1 MVAASAR
8 RPLPARFAPLK
19 FPRMTESYFF
29 SRTDLDRNRTQS
41 ALDDALKDADDGELY
56 LEYAQSEAFVFD
68 DNRLKTASFNV
79 DQGFGLRAVC
89 GESTGYAHASE
100 LSEAALQRAA
110 DAVQAVKTGQGGSFA
125 AGPAR
130 TNAKLYPD
138 ENPLGEMDFAVK
150 TKLLADINEYA
161 RAKDPRVRQV
171 SASLSGEWSAVEIIR
186 PGGEI
191 IRDFRPLV
199 RLSVSVTAGEGDR
212 QESGNYGVGG
222 REGYAKFIAADAW
235 RAQVDEALRQALVN
249 LEAEAAPAGEMEVV
263 LGPGWTGVLL
273 HEAVGHGLEGDFN
286 RKKTSAF
293 AGRLGE
299 RVAAPGVTVVDDGT
313 MDRRRGS
320 LTVDDE
326 GTPTSRTVLIED
338 GILKGY
344 LQDRLNARLMGMA
357 ATGNGRRES
366 FAHQPMP
373 RMTNTFMM
381 AGDHDPAEILASVK
395 DGIYAVNFSGGQVD
409 ITSGKFVF
417 NCTEAYRVK
426 NGQVGAPLKNVAL
439 IGDGPTVLTRV
450 SMIGN
455 DFKLDPGVGVC
466 GKAGQGVPVGVG
478 QPTIKIDRLTV
489 GGAAA

>member
-1 MVAASAR
+1 
-8 RPLPARFAPLK
+8 
-19 FPRMTESYFF
+19 MTDSYFF
-29 SRTDLDRNRTQS
+29 SRTDLDRSRT
-41 ALDDALKDADDGELY
+41 LDILNDALKGADDGELY
-56 LEYAQSEAFVFD
+56 LEYGQSEAFVFD
-68 DNRLKTASFNV
+68 DNRLKTANFDV
-79 DQGFGLRAVC
+79 QQGFGLRAVC

-100 LSEAALQRAA
+100 LSEAALKRSGA
-110 DAVQAVKTGQGGSFA
+110 AVQAVKSGRGGA
-125 AGPAR
+125 TADGPAR

-138 ENPLGEMDFAVK
+138 ENPLGDMPFEAK
-150 TKLLADINEYA
+150 TKLLEEINDYA
-161 RAKDPRVRQV
+161 RSKDSRVRQV
-171 SASLSGEWSAVEIIR
+171 SCSLSGSWEAIEIIR

-199 RLSVSVTAGEGDR
+199 RLNVAVTAGEGDR
-212 QESGNYGVGG
+212 QESGSYGAGG
-222 REGYAKFIAADAW
+222 REGYARFIAADAW
-235 RAQVDEALRQALVN
+235 QAQVDEALRQALVN
-249 LEAEAAPAGEMEVV
+249 LQAESAPAGEMEVV
-263 LGPGWTGVLL
+263 LGSGWTGVLL

-313 MDRRRGS
+313 LSGRRGS

-344 LQDRLNARLMGMA
+344 LQDRLNARLMGMK

-381 AGDHDPAEILASVK
+381 AGDHDPEEILKTVK

-426 NGQVGAPLKNVAL
+426 NGKVGAPIKNAAL
-439 IGDGPTVLTRV
+439 IGDGPSVLTKV

-455 DFKLDPGVGVC
+455 DFALDPGVGVC

-478 QPTIKIDRLTV
+478 QPTIKIDALTV
-489 GGAAA
+489 GGAGG

>member
-1 MVAASAR
+1 MID
-8 RPLPARFAPLK
+8 
-19 FPRMTESYFF
+19 SYFF
-29 SRTDLDRNRTQS
+29 SRTDLDRTRTQGL
-41 ALDDALKDADDGELY
+41 LDDALKGADDGELF
-56 LEYAQSEAFVFD
+56 LEYGQSESFVFD
-68 DNRLKTASFNV
+68 DNRLKNANFDVS
-79 DQGFGLRAVC
+79 QGFGLRAVC

-100 LSEAALQRAA
+100 LSEAALKRAA
-110 DAVQAVKTGQGGSFA
+110 GAVQAVKTGRGGTLA
-125 AGPAR
+125 GGPAR
-130 TNAKLYPD
+130 TNARLYPD
-138 ENPLGEMDFAVK
+138 DNPLGAESFEEKAR
-150 TKLLADINEYA
+150 LLAEINDYA
-161 RAKDPRVRQV
+161 RGKDNRVRQV
-171 SASLSGEWSAVEIIR
+171 SCSLSGSWEAVEILR
-186 PGGEI
+186 PGGDV

-199 RLSVSVTAGEGDR
+199 RLNVSVTAGVGDR
-212 QESGNYGVGG
+212 QESGSYGAGG
-222 REGYAKFIAADAW
+222 REGYARFITPDAW

-249 LEAEAAPAGEMEVV
+249 LDAEPAPAGEMEVV

-286 RKKTSAF
+286 RKGTSAF
-293 AGRLGE
+293 AGRIGE
-299 RVAAPGVTVVDDGT
+299 RVAAPGVTVIDDGT
-313 MDRRRGS
+313 IAGRRGS

-344 LQDRLNARLMGMA
+344 LQDRLNARLMGVA

-373 RMTNTFMM
+373 RMTNTFML
-381 AGDHDPAEILASVK
+381 AGRDDPEEILASVK
-395 DGIYAVNFSGGQVD
+395 DGVYAVNFSGGQVD

-426 NGQVGAPLKNVAL
+426 NGKVGAPIKNAAL
-439 IGDGPTVLTRV
+439 IGDGPSVLTKV

-478 QPTIKIDRLTV
+478 QPTIKIDRMTV
-489 GGAAA
+489 GGAGG

>member
-1 MVAASAR
+1 
-8 RPLPARFAPLK
+8 
-19 FPRMTESYFF
+19 MTDSYFF
-29 SRTDLDRNRTQS
+29 SRTDLDRARTQ
-41 ALDDALKDADDGELY
+41 AVLDDALKGADDGELF
-56 LEYAQSEAFVFD
+56 LEYGQSEAFVFD
-68 DNRLKTASFNV
+68 DNRLKTANFDVS
-79 DQGFGLRAVC
+79 QGFGLRAVC

-100 LSEAALQRAA
+100 LSEAALKRAA
-110 DAVQAVKTGQGGSFA
+110 GAVQAVKTGRGGTLA
-125 AGPAR
+125 GGPAR
-130 TNAKLYPD
+130 TNARLYSD
-138 ENPLGEMDFAVK
+138 ENPLGDHSFEEKA
-150 TKLLADINEYA
+150 KLLAEINEYA
-161 RAKDPRVRQV
+161 RGKDKRVRQV
-171 SASLSGEWSAVEIIR
+171 SCSLSGSWEAVESLR
-186 PGGEI
+186 PGGEV

-199 RLSVSVTAGEGDR
+199 RLNVSVTAGDGDR
-212 QESGNYGVGG
+212 QESGSYGAGG
-222 REGYAKFIAADAW
+222 REGYARFIAPDAW
-235 RAQVDEALRQALVN
+235 RGQVDEALRQALVN
-249 LEAEAAPAGEMEVV
+249 LEAEPAPAGEMEVV

-286 RKKTSAF
+286 RKGTSAF
-293 AGRLGE
+293 AGRIGE
-299 RVAAPGVTVVDDGT
+299 RVAAKGVTVVDDGT
-313 MDRRRGS
+313 IAGRRGS

-344 LQDRLNARLMGMA
+344 LQDRLNARLMGVA

-373 RMTNTFMM
+373 RMTNTFML
-381 AGDHDPAEILASVK
+381 AGKDDPEEILRTVK

-426 NGQVGAPLKNVAL
+426 NGKVGAPIKNAAL
-439 IGDGPTVLTRV
+439 IGDGPSVLTKV

-478 QPTIKIDRLTV
+478 QPTMKIDRMTV
-489 GGAAA
+489 GGAGA

>member
-1 MVAASAR
+1 
-8 RPLPARFAPLK
+8 
-19 FPRMTESYFF
+19 MTDSYFF

-41 ALDDALKDADDGELY
+41 LIDDALGGADDGELF

-79 DQGFGLRAVC
+79 DQGFGLRSVC

-100 LSEAALQRAA
+100 LSEAALKRAG
-110 DAVQAVKTGQGGSFA
+110 DAVQAVKTGKGGTLA
-125 AGPAR
+125 DGPAR

-138 ENPLGEMDFAVK
+138 ENPLGDMEFGAK
-150 TKLLADINEYA
+150 TKLLEEINDYA
-161 RAKDPRVRQV
+161 RSKDPRVRQV
-171 SASLSGEWSAVEIIR
+171 SASLSGEWSAIEVIR
-186 PGGEI
+186 PGGEV

-199 RLSVSVTAGEGDR
+199 RLNVSVTAGEGDR
-212 QESGNYGVGG
+212 QESGSYGAGG
-222 REGYAKFIAADAW
+222 REGYAKYIAADAW
-235 RAQVDEALRQALVN
+235 QGQVDEALRQALVN

-286 RKKTSAF
+286 RKETSAF
-293 AGRLGE
+293 SGRLGE
-299 RVAAPGVTVVDDGT
+299 RVAAPGVTVIDDGT
-313 MDRRRGS
+313 LDGRRGS
-320 LTVDDE
+320 LSVDDE

-344 LQDRLNARLMGMA
+344 LQDRLNARLMGMR

-373 RMTNTFMM
+373 RMTNTFML
-381 AGDHDPAEILASVK
+381 GGNHEPEEILRTLK

-417 NCTEAYRVK
+417 NCTEAYRVQDGK
-426 NGQVGAPLKNVAL
+426 VGAPLKNVAL
-439 IGDGPTVLTRV
+439 IGDGPSVMTKV

-455 DFKLDPGVGVC
+455 DFALDPGVGVC

>member
-1 MVAASAR
+1 MSN
-8 RPLPARFAPLK
+8 
-19 FPRMTESYFF
+19 SYFF
-29 SRTDLDRNRTQS
+29 SRTDLDRDRTQS
-41 ALDDALKDADDGELY
+41 ILDDALKGADDGELY
-56 LEYAQSEAFVFD
+56 LEYGQSEAFVFD
-68 DNRLKTASFNV
+68 DNRLKTANFDVN
-79 DQGFGLRAVC
+79 QGFGLRAVC

-100 LSEAALQRAA
+100 LSEAALKRAA
-110 DAVQAVKTGQGGSFA
+110 GAVQAVKSGQSGA
-125 AGPAR
+125 LADGPSR

-138 ENPLGEMDFAVK
+138 ENPLGAESFEEKA
-150 TKLLADINEYA
+150 KLLADINEYA

-171 SASLSGEWSAVEIIR
+171 SCSLSGSWEAVEIIR

-199 RLSVSVTAGEGDR
+199 RLNVSVTAGEGDR
-212 QESGNYGVGG
+212 QESGSYGAGG
-222 REGYAKFIAADAW
+222 REGYARFITPDAW
-235 RAQVDEALRQALVN
+235 QSQVDEALRQALVN
-249 LEAEAAPAGEMEVV
+249 LQAEAAPAGEMEVV

-286 RKKTSAF
+286 RKGTSAF
-293 AGRLGE
+293 AGRIGE

-313 MDRRRGS
+313 IAGRRGS

-326 GTPTSRTVLIED
+326 GTPTSRTTLIED

-344 LQDRLNARLMGMA
+344 LQDRLNARLMGA
-357 ATGNGRRES
+357 KATGNGRRES

-373 RMTNTFMM
+373 RMTNTMM
-381 AGDHDPAEILASVK
+381 LAGDKDPEEILRSVK

-426 NGQVGAPLKNVAL
+426 DGKVGAPIKNAAL
-439 IGDGPTVLTRV
+439 IGDGPSVLTKV

-478 QPTIKIDRLTV
+478 QPTIKVDRLTV
-489 GGAAA
+489 GGAGA